1 MRAPIIGITIDQH
14 EKRLRVS
21 PAYAQAI
28 VQAGGIPV
36 LLPPILGQ
44 EDHYLM
50 LCDGFVFTG
59 GNDPRMETWNI
70 STHEKATPVDQERQD
85 FELALLQKLQQM
97 PNVPVLGVCLGMQWM
112 GLLAGGI
119 LEQDLEEPLASQ
131 HATGEHMVSGSI
143 GTGVVHTHHH
153 QALTNAGSLSVI
165 ASADDG
171 VIEAV
176 CDASRSWYV
185 GVQWHPERTKDHQLG
200 QGLFEQLLT
209 SANSKKYT
217 NA

>member
-1 MRAPIIGITIDQH
+1 MSAPIIGITVDQH
-14 EKRLRVS
+14 EKRFRVS
-21 PAYAQAI
+21 FAYADA
-28 VQAGGIPV
+28 VVTAGGIPI

-44 EDHYLM
+44 EEHFM
-50 LCDGFVFTG
+50 TLCDGFVFTG
-59 GNDPRMETWNI
+59 GDDPKMETWNLT
-70 STHEKATPVDQERQD
+70 THEKATPVAKGRQE
-85 FELALLQKLQQM
+85 FELSLLQKLQKM

-112 GLLAGGI
+112 GLLAGGS
-119 LEQDLEEPLASQ
+119 LEQDLPEPLAS
-131 HATGEHMVSGSI
+131 HHGAGEHKVTGSI
-143 GTGVVHTHHH
+143 GEGIVHTHHH
-153 QALTNAGSLSVI
+153 QALTNAGSLTVV

-176 CDASRSWYV
+176 RDESRSWYV

-209 SANSKKYT
+209 AAIFKKYT